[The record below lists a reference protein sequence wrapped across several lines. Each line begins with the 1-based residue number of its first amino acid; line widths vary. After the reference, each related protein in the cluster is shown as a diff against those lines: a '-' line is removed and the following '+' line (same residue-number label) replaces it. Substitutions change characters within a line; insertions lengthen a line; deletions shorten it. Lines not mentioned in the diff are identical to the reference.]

1 MNAPL
6 QAELG
11 DTLRTVIDEMTCSTQ
26 QLILALDEERLA
38 LSTADAEA
46 LNRAG
51 ETKQML
57 MRRLEQLDAERQ
69 QLAAASPHAAQEVQ
83 SSWSQLLASLTVCR
97 DNNLRNGTLVGQRLN
112 MVRRALAI
120 LTGQDNDSGTYGRSG
135 TVTTRHRSVPL
146 AEA

>member
-11 DTLRTVIDEMTCSTQ
+11 DTLRTVIDEMTGSTQ
-26 QLILALDEERLA
+26 QLILVLDEERLA

-51 ETKQML
+51 EAKQML

-83 SSWSQLLASLTVCR
+83 ASWSQLLGALTICR
-97 DNNLRNGTLVGQRLN
+97 DNNLRNGTLVGQRLS
-112 MVRRALAI
+112 MVRRALAV

-135 TVTTRHRSVPL
+135 TVMTRHRSVPL

>member
-1 MNAPL
+1 MSAPL

-11 DTLRTVIDEMTCSTQ
+11 DTLRTVIDEMTASTQ
-26 QLILALDEERLA
+26 QLIQVLDEERLA

-46 LNRAG
+46 LNQAG
-51 ETKQML
+51 EAKQML

-69 QLAAASPHAAQEVQ
+69 QLSTASPQAAQEVQ
-83 SSWSQLLASLTVCR
+83 DSWTQLLATLTICR
-97 DNNLRNGTLVGQRLN
+97 DNNLRNGTLVGQRLS
-112 MVRRALAI
+112 MVRRALAV

-135 TVTTRHRSVPL
+135 TLMTRHRSVPL